1 MNRLDKRHFLRRDEE
16 GVASTVGT
24 LMALLVFLT
33 FLSMF
38 TNSYIPVWMQD
49 NERAH
54 MNAAINQFGD
64 LKGKIDNLII
74 TAQVTG
80 STSIH
85 MYSPI
90 TLGAAGIPV
99 FASPTAGLL
108 TYSPQGMGDSGVKV
122 RFNYTLETAMTPVSE
137 SGGGMV
143 ELYAPNRYYVQQW
156 VAYENGA
163 MIVKQQDGQIV
174 RAFPSIEVEK
184 IGSAINIKFTQIDFI
199 GTNASVGGTGS
210 VGLNLN
216 LVYIDSQTYA
226 VGYGTDKN
234 VNITFTTRYWTAWQ
248 QFLGDMCSKA
258 GLSPGDYLIRAE
270 TVNDNVH
277 TVTLWIKNVGTMT
290 YNRAFVN
297 VGVQI

>member
-1 MNRLDKRHFLRRDEE
+1 MSRLDKHHFLRRDEE

-24 LMALLVFLT
+24 IMALLVFLT

-108 TYSPQGMGDSGVKV
+108 TYSPQGMGDSGIKV
-122 RFNYTLETAMTPVSE
+122 QFNYTLESVKTSVSE
-137 SGGGMV
+137 SGGGVV

-174 RAFPSIEVEK
+174 RAHPSLEVEK
-184 IGSAINIKFTQIDFI
+184 IGSSVNVRLTQIDFI
-199 GTNASVGGTGS
+199 GTNASVGGTGM

-216 LVYIDSQTYA
+216 LVYIDSQTYS

-234 VNITFTTRYWTAWQ
+234 VNITLTTRYWTAWQ
-248 QFLGDMCSKA
+248 EYLGDLCSKA
-258 GLSPGDYLIRAE
+258 GLALTDYSISDK
-270 TVNDNVH
+270 TVNDDVH
-277 TVTLWIKNVGTMT
+277 IVTLWMKNSGSLT

-297 VGVQI
+297 VEVQI